1 MAMGGGVKTCNR
13 AHTVVV
19 ELHEGTEKEKIRY
32 RTFEGHG
39 GGGETRERRTTIAE
53 GATRGRRTMAN
64 AQTLGAK
71 PAAAVKN
78 LSACG
83 GS

>member
-1 MAMGGGVKTCNR
+1 MYFFESPPLILEVILP
-13 AHTVVV
+13 V
-19 ELHEGTEKEKIRY
+19 EIRY
-32 RTFEGHG
+32 RTFGGHG

-71 PAAAVKN
+71 PAGAAKK

-83 GS
+83 AS